1 MLIII
6 IIIYRVNGAIIQG
19 FEDDV
24 GTKTS
29 FYGFTTN
36 SLKNSLIGY
45 YQDGFDKVPRDP
57 VIDPLF
63 HNLGLIISSQLS
75 FVAICWPADEL
86 QWSLWCHRALV
97 IFLSLLKL
105 ETMWCWQLPS
115 RVCLYPRDLMKVTGR
130 FNNNIPTRSYLCHII
145 GYNKFLLL
153 L

>member
-1 MLIII
+1 MMLKII

-86 QWSLWCHRALV
+86 Q
-97 IFLSLLKL
+97 
-105 ETMWCWQLPS
+105 
-115 RVCLYPRDLMKVTGR
+115 
-130 FNNNIPTRSYLCHII
+130 
-145 GYNKFLLL
+145 
-153 L
+153 